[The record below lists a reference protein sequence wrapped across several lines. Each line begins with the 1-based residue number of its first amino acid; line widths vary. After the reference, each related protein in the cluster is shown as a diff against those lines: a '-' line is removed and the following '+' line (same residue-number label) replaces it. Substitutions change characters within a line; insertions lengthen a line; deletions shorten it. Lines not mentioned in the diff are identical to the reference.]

1 MKAKLDE
8 GDDEGSGDDENSGD
22 DEEEDSS
29 DGSDIE
35 LVSGKVK
42 PKVKPVASAVRKGHP
57 NVAASHGAQKNLK
70 RKLQVI
76 EEESSDDETG
86 ESVCCIRIL
95 CWILKLIDRSLRHD
109 IRDQRQS

>member
-1 MKAKLDE
+1 MKAKLEE
-8 GDDEGSGDDENSGD
+8 GDDERSGDN
-22 DEEEDSS
+22 EEEDSS
-29 DGSDIE
+29 DGSNIE
-35 LVSGKVK
+35 LVGG
-42 PKVKPVASAVRKGHP
+42 KVKPVASAVRKGHP